1 MLKIDHLT
9 KDQLADTFKS
19 GRLDSAQAYHVEHCG
34 VCRTSL
40 ADAVLAARIGRAPS
54 EPALGQH
61 LDARSLEEFHL
72 TAYEH
77 YGLGVSGLRDFLETL
92 RHLNRCDACFARFFD
107 LHQALTP
114 SQSAVEGAVASF
126 EAGQPYKRAGT
137 LVITRALERLSQFFQ
152 PKPGAAEPAGA
163 ADARSQLAMLRRSL
177 VEPLDLPP
185 PSEAPRSASASPPGG
200 VWFSLMASE
209 SGLLPPSPASMSA
222 SMARSLAPEEDLDHL
237 RRIVEQRARELAELL
252 QQEAEELA
260 RFRRSFG
267 LAAKQKDSSEA
278 MEAQKHALQQLQ
290 ASMKAHAAYADDL
303 RYTIAAL
310 EAELVRRQELEK
322 LRQVHLFLAE
332 PERISLPGMTL
343 EVTTSW
349 RGDAGLIEVMARDS
363 SSSAPVPGVRLDVR
377 SDAPRSGDQAVE
389 TDSDGRAALLLDADT
404 TGLLVWLDDPAK
416 PWLIQIEQREDPST
430 R

>member
-77 YGLGVSGLRDFLETL
+77 YGLGVSGLRDFLDTL

-114 SQSAVEGAVASF
+114 SQSAVDGAVASF
-126 EAGQPYKRAGT
+126 EAGQPYKRVGT

-152 PKPGAAEPAGA
+152 PKPGAAEQAGA
-163 ADARSQLAMLRRSL
+163 ADARSQLSMLRRSL
-177 VEPLDLPP
+177 VESLDLPP
-185 PSEAPRSASASPPGG
+185 PSEAPRSASASPPDG
-200 VWFSLMASE
+200 VWFSLMTSE
-209 SGLLPPSPASMSA
+209 SGLPPPSPASMSA
-222 SMARSLAPEEDLDHL
+222 SMGRSLGPDEDLDHL
-237 RRIVEQRARELAELL
+237 RGVVEQRARQLAEIL
-252 QQEAEELA
+252 QQEAAELA
-260 RFRRSFG
+260 RFRRSFV
-267 LAAKQKDSSEA
+267 LAAKQKDSTEA
-278 MEAQKHALQQLQ
+278 
-290 ASMKAHAAYADDL
+290 MKAHVQGFKHLQGVMESHAVHADDL
-303 RYTIAAL
+303 LRTMAMLGVELERREAL
-310 EAELVRRQELEK
+310 EELRLTR
-322 LRQVHLFLAE
+322 LFIAE
-332 PERISLPGMTL
+332 PERIALPGVTL
-343 EVTTSW
+343 ELTTSW
-349 RGDAGLIEVMARDS
+349 QGAVGRIEVTARDS
-363 SSSAPVPGVRLDVR
+363 SSSAPLPGVRLDVR
-377 SDAPRSGDQAVE
+377 SEVPRSSDQVVE
-389 TDSDGRAALLLDADT
+389 TDSDGRAALRLDADT

-416 PWLIQIEQREDPST
+416 PWLIRIEQREDPST